1 MAVRRRFAGDD
12 LIRARQVARPL
23 PIPPGLRIA
32 EGYGP
37 AVDDTPVT
45 ASNSSAAARLRPRAS
60 APRTMASAS
69 GCSEPALERSGEP
82 EHVRLVVAGLRQDR
96 DELGLADG
104 QRAGLIDDERV
115 DLREGLERLGVP
127 DQHAGLGAAAGR
139 GHDRDGRREAERA
152 GTGDDQH
159 RDRRDQRIGQHRRRP
174 PDRPGG
180 ERQGGDPYHRRHEP
194 AGDGVGELLDWRP
207 RALRRRDHLDDPGE
221 HRVLAGA
228 LRLDSQAAGAVDRRA
243 GHRIARDLLDRRRL
257 AGQHGLIDR
266 EPAVEHLTVDRDL
279 LARAHAQ
286 PVAEANRLERDFLLA
301 PIRPDDAG
309 GLGGEIE
316 PRPDRRAGALAGPQL
331 KDLAEQHQNDDD
343 RAGLEID
350 PDLAGMVLE
359 AVREQTRRDHR
370 TTLNA

>member
-1 MAVRRRFAGDD
+1 MAVRRRFAGGD

-139 GHDRDGRREAERA
+139 GHDRDRRREAERA

-159 RDRRDQRIGQHRRRP
+159 RDRRDQRVGQRRRRP
-174 PDRPGG
+174 PDRPGDEG
-180 ERQGGDPYHRRHEP
+180 DHRQHSIERENLVSHAPFHGRACQRQAYG
-194 AGDGVGELLDWRP
+194 LDIDFIIVHAIILPPPTSPSRQRRP
-207 RALRRRDHLDDPGE
+207 RRKPMRCR
-221 HRVLAGA
+221 
-228 LRLDSQAAGAVDRRA
+228 
-243 GHRIARDLLDRRRL
+243 
-257 AGQHGLIDR
+257 
-266 EPAVEHLTVDRDL
+266 
-279 LARAHAQ
+279 
-286 PVAEANRLERDFLLA
+286 
-301 PIRPDDAG
+301 
-309 GLGGEIE
+309 
-316 PRPDRRAGALAGPQL
+316 
-331 KDLAEQHQNDDD
+331 
-343 RAGLEID
+343 
-350 PDLAGMVLE
+350 
-359 AVREQTRRDHR
+359 
-370 TTLNA
+370 